1 MKNKINDLVLLKPEK
16 NKKKITASIIYY
28 LVGTILAITFIFPLI
43 YMLATSTK
51 TEEVYANNAGTIMMF
66 LPDFSSIGTWF
77 NNYAIVFNEIGI
89 WKYAL
94 NTFFYAA
101 IVIVFNILVNGLAG
115 YVLSK
120 FHLPAKKFF
129 TFIILFLIVVPVETS
144 MIPLYSVVKNLLG
157 LKQNL
162 SILAVILPPVISV
175 FNIFLFIQFF
185 QSIPKDYEEAARIDG
200 ASRLRVFFEVIV
212 PLSKPIIAT
221 VAVFCFIGVWNDYL
235 WPTMVLP
242 ASTGE
247 GEWPLLTIQAALTAI
262 TSRPG
267 ITTGETMAALTVT
280 SIPIFV
286 LYIAAQKYIV
296 QGFGAAGL
304 KL

>member
-1 MKNKINDLVLLKPEK
+1 MKIKDNEFVLLKPEV
-16 NKKKITASIIYY
+16 NKRKITKTVIYY
-28 LVGTILAITFIFPLI
+28 LVGIILSITFIFPLI

-66 LPDFSSIGTWF
+66 LPDFSNIGSWF
-77 NNYAIVFNEIGI
+77 DNYKVVFGEIGI

-94 NTFFYAA
+94 NTFAYAA
-101 IVIVFNILVNGLAG
+101 IVITFNILVNGLAG

-120 FHLPAKKFF
+120 FHLPGKKFF
-129 TFIILFLIVVPVETS
+129 LFVILFLIVVPVETS
-144 MIPLYSVVKNLLG
+144 MIPLYSVVKVLLG

-162 SILAVILPPVISV
+162 SIMAVILPPIISV
-175 FNIFLFIQFF
+175 FNIYLFIQFF

-200 ASRLRVFFEVIV
+200 ASRFRVFFEVIV

-242 ASTGE
+242 ANTGE

-267 ITTGETMAALTVT
+267 ITTGETMAALVVT
-280 SIPIFV
+280 SSPIFI
-286 LYIAAQKYIV
+286 LYVAAQKYIV

>member
-1 MKNKINDLVLLKPEK
+1 MKTNQEFVLLKPEK
-16 NKKKITASIIYY
+16 NKRKITASVIYY
-28 LVGTILAITFIFPLI
+28 LVGIILAITFIFPLV

-51 TEEVYANNAGTIMMF
+51 TEEVYAQSAGTIMMF
-66 LPDFSSIGTWF
+66 FPDFSSIDTWF
-77 NNYAIVFNEIGI
+77 NNYAVVFGEIGI
-89 WKYAL
+89 WRYAL
-94 NTFFYAA
+94 NTFAYSA

-120 FHLPAKKFF
+120 FHLPGKKFF
-129 TFIILFLIVVPVETS
+129 LFIILFLIVVPVETS

-157 LKQNL
+157 LKQQF

-200 ASRLRVFFEVIV
+200 ANRLRVFFEVIV

-242 ASTGE
+242 ASSGD
-247 GEWPLLTIQAALTAI
+247 GEWPMLTIQAALTAI
-262 TSRPG
+262 TSREG
-267 ITTGETMAALTVT
+267 ITTGETMAALVVT
-280 SIPIFV
+280 SVPIFV
-286 LYIAAQKYIV
+286 LYVAAQKYIV